1 MLSLIFESKLSCGYL
16 YSVNFIVGF
25 YKPDCRSASVEN
37 GSMISVKSPL
47 TLPIAGF
54 IRRGKVKGKSVL
66 FTYFREWQGKSG
78 KPAMVK
84 GK

>member
-16 YSVNFIVGF
+16 YSVSFIVGF
-25 YKPDCRSASVEN
+25 YKLDCRSASVEN

-54 IRRGKVKGKSVL
+54 IR
-66 FTYFREWQGKSG
+66 
-78 KPAMVK
+78 
-84 GK
+84 